1 MTHNGETT
9 NHNYGRLTL
18 RLTQVVAAVALLC
31 AILLMWQHQ
40 VTQRSELL
48 YSKADGQ
55 AEQIVQFAAIAA
67 APALAEEK
75 DDQLQWLV
83 DSLVQDSRILS
94 ATLFSADGQRLFQ
107 AQSLFPLSQL
117 PEESVLE
124 AALDRFDPFVAE
136 VILDEQSLGYL
147 RIRTNTHLFFI
158 EQRRL
163 ERTLIRQQPL
173 MMLMAGLV
181 GALLT
186 LVLSTRRLDINR
198 RRKQLKAAMTAKTK
212 EPEEPEKSA
221 REEGE
226 KAAPPGEKN

>member
-18 RLTQVVAAVALLC
+18 RLMQVVASVGLLS

-40 VTQRSELL
+40 VTQRSQLL
-48 YSKADGQ
+48 YDKADEQ

-83 DSLVQDSRILS
+83 DSLVADSRILS
-94 ATLFSADGQRLFQ
+94 ATLFSADGQKLFQ
-107 AQSLFPLSQL
+107 AQSLFPESQL
-117 PEESVLE
+117 PEEQVLD
-124 AALDRFDPFVAE
+124 AALDRFDPFVAD
-136 VILDEQSLGYL
+136 VILEEQSLGYL
-147 RIRTNTHLFFI
+147 RIRANTHLFFI

-173 MMLMAGLV
+173 MMLMAGLG

-186 LVLSTRRLDINR
+186 LALSTRRLDIHR
-198 RRKQLKAAMTAKTK
+198 RREQLKAAKMA
-212 EPEEPEKSA
+212 ESEGSEQSA
-221 REEGE
+221 REEESPPSRE
-226 KAAPPGEKN
+226 K

>member
-18 RLTQVVAAVALLC
+18 RLMQVIAAVTLLS

-48 YSKADGQ
+48 YSKADTQ

-67 APALAEEK
+67 APSLAGER

-83 DSLVQDSRILS
+83 DSLVEDSRILS
-94 ATLFSADGQRLFQ
+94 ATLFSADGQKLFH

-117 PEESVLE
+117 PEEPVLE
-124 AALDRFDPFVAE
+124 AALERFDPFVAE
-136 VILDEQSLGYL
+136 VMLEEESLGYL
-147 RIRTNTHLFFI
+147 RIRANTHLFFI

-163 ERTLIRQQPL
+163 ERSLIRQQPL

-181 GALLT
+181 GALLA
-186 LVLSTRRLDINR
+186 LALSTRRLDINR
-198 RRKQLKAAMTAKTK
+198 RREQLKASKMA
-212 EPEEPEKSA
+212 ESEESEESA
-221 REEGE
+221 REE
-226 KAAPPGEKN
+226 APPPSGEKN